1 MIRNKEFRYSLY
13 LQIAI
18 VVLLLALIN
27 RNYLSGESAITILG
41 VLTIVMQFIV
51 AKYRYDKI
59 RDLEEYVRMFEYRK
73 SSLGVLDN
81 EEGELSILKNTLYKL
96 SMTLLHQKELLQQDK
111 EYLADAISDISHQLK
126 TPITSIL
133 VMTDLLDQEEL
144 EEAKRKE
151 FLRNIL
157 NSVKRME
164 WLVQSLL
171 KIAKLDAGSIVLKKE
186 AVSITELI
194 EAASKE
200 FRIPMELREISFVA
214 EGDSSISLCCDKA
227 WTVEAL
233 SNIIKNCMEHTRPG
247 GTVKVSYED
256 NAIYTLVTI
265 SDTGVGI
272 RKEDLPHIFERFYR
286 GKNASIHSVGIG
298 LALSKTIF
306 MRQKATIDAHSEEGK
321 GATFVIKFYR

>member
-96 SMTLLHQKELLQQDK
+96 CMTLLHQKELLQQDK

-133 VMTDLLDQEEL
+133 ELMDLLKMANERYNE
-144 EEAKRKE
+144 
-151 FLRNIL
+151 
-157 NSVKRME
+157 
-164 WLVQSLL
+164 
-171 KIAKLDAGSIVLKKE
+171 
-186 AVSITELI
+186 
-194 EAASKE
+194 
-200 FRIPMELREISFVA
+200 
-214 EGDSSISLCCDKA
+214 
-227 WTVEAL
+227 
-233 SNIIKNCMEHTRPG
+233 
-247 GTVKVSYED
+247 
-256 NAIYTLVTI
+256 TLVVITHDESVALQADRIITI
-265 SDTGVGI
+265 EDGKIKKDEVI
-272 RKEDLPHIFERFYR
+272 RGR
-286 GKNASIHSVGIG
+286 GARG
-298 LALSKTIF
+298 
-306 MRQKATIDAHSEEGK
+306 RQ
-321 GATFVIKFYR
+321 

>member
-96 SMTLLHQKELLQQDK
+96 CMTLLHQKELLQQDK

-133 VMTDLLDQEEL
+133 VMTDLLD
-144 EEAKRKE
+144 
-151 FLRNIL
+151 
-157 NSVKRME
+157 
-164 WLVQSLL
+164 
-171 KIAKLDAGSIVLKKE
+171 
-186 AVSITELI
+186 
-194 EAASKE
+194 
-200 FRIPMELREISFVA
+200 
-214 EGDSSISLCCDKA
+214 
-227 WTVEAL
+227 
-233 SNIIKNCMEHTRPG
+233 
-247 GTVKVSYED
+247 
-256 NAIYTLVTI
+256 
-265 SDTGVGI
+265 
-272 RKEDLPHIFERFYR
+272 
-286 GKNASIHSVGIG
+286 
-298 LALSKTIF
+298 
-306 MRQKATIDAHSEEGK
+306 
-321 GATFVIKFYR
+321 